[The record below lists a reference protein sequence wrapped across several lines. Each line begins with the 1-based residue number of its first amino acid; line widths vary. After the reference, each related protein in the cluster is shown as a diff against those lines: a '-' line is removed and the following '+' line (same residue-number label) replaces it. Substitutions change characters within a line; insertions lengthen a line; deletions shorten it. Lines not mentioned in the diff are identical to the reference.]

1 MQGKQYYKIGEVAKL
16 VHVNCSVLRFWET
29 EFDVLAPL
37 KTSAGQRRYT
47 KKDLEIALTI
57 RRLLYEE
64 KLTIAGARNRIISEL
79 SCKEKVDPLPS
90 NVFDESS
97 VLRDIYRDLCCLR
110 ELLNE

>member
-37 KTSAGQRRYT
+37 KTSTGQRRYT
-47 KKDLEIALTI
+47 QKDLEIALTI

-64 KLTIAGARNRIISEL
+64 KLTIAGARSKIIFVL
-79 SCKEKVDPLPS
+79 GCKEKIDPLAKS
-90 NVFDESS
+90 VFDESA

-110 ELLNE
+110 DLLN